1 MAKTEGQK
9 LEEKLCY
16 KIQNIGMERP
26 EDIEKAMAFCE
37 GYKAFLDHAKI
48 EREAVRET
56 IRIAEENG
64 YKPFERSKK
73 YQTGDKV

>member
-26 EDIEKAMAFCE
+26 EDVEKAIEFCE
-37 GYKAFLDHAKI
+37 GY
-48 EREAVRET
+48 
-56 IRIAEENG
+56 
-64 YKPFERSKK
+64 
-73 YQTGDKV
+73 